1 MTLTYARTASTVLLA
16 ATLMSAAYQ
25 VYRAAVGAYPSVDS
39 FGIAAFVVYGVLTGW
54 AIALRTDRR
63 PVWWGTAA
71 LMTLLLAYGV
81 VGYYPRVSAVRPMD
95 RLDWLEGTLYTG
107 ALLAV
112 LALAA
117 LRLTGTALS
126 AHRQSSTRAPE
137 HVAQG

>member
-1 MTLTYARTASTVLLA
+1 MTLTHARTASTVLLA

-39 FGIAAFVVYGVLTGW
+39 FGIAAFVVYGGLTGV

-63 PVWWGTAA
+63 PVWWGTAV
-71 LMTLLLAYGV
+71 LMTLLLGYAV

-107 ALLAV
+107 GLVLVLTLAV
-112 LALAA
+112 
-117 LRLTGTALS
+117 LRLTGTVLATSRNVPAERVEL
-126 AHRQSSTRAPE
+126 TR
-137 HVAQG
+137 

>member
-1 MTLTYARTASTVLLA
+1 MR
-16 ATLMSAAYQ
+16 
-25 VYRAAVGAYPSVDS
+25 RFPSH
-39 FGIAAFVVYGVLTGW
+39 IEAW

-107 ALLAV
+107 ALLVV

-117 LRLTGTALS
+117 LRLTGTAVS
-126 AHRQSSTRAPE
+126 AYRQSSTRAPE